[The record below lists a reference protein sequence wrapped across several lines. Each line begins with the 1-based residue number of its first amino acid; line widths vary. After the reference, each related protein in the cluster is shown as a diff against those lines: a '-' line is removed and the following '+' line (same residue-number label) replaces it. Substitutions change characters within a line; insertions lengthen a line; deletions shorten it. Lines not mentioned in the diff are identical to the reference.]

1 MNRQRAGSH
10 IASHTKPRHSYLG
23 TAMLAVAFSAILYAL
38 LISNSLAELGGGSL
52 RQRQS
57 PKCVASSFTN
67 VVNLPGVTVTV
78 EKAVSIAER
87 GSYAESGN
95 QGFPQTI
102 DLLPALCAV
111 TVKVTNTSDIP
122 SKPQS
127 SYRIGLF
134 LPTTNNWNLRI
145 LTVGGASFSGGIN
158 WPSMSEGTHY
168 GFATI
173 STDNGHNSAG
183 SDLSW
188 ATPARLYD
196 WGYRA
201 LHGSVVVG
209 KLLIAHYYSNSPTYS
224 YYAGCSTGGR
234 QGLKEIQ
241 YDSNSF
247 DGALIGAP
255 AWDTMHLMPWISK
268 IATLQLNTTVN
279 GRLRATQ
286 LSILATEVLR
296 QCDAQDGVK
305 DNIISQPDQCRFD
318 ISKIICS
325 DPSRCLTHAQA
336 DTAVKSWGD
345 YTIKDTG
352 HNRTVYNGFTLSSE
366 DQWSVY
372 FGTDSALIDFDFSYE
387 RYFLYNLTPSTS
399 YTWQQYSDQV
409 VLDSERINPGQATAN
424 QFDTVSSYRDRGG
437 KIIMYQGLADGLIS
451 PKTSLGYYNATIS
464 ALGTSVKD
472 TRGWFR
478 YFEVP
483 GMQHCYFSNRFNA
496 PWDFGAPGQASQ
508 LRMLPA
514 LGTGLKAFGDG
525 WSVPGHLGDESYDVL
540 AALVKWVEEGREVE
554 QVVATAFTEDLSGK
568 VYRTR
573 PICAWPERAKWDGKG
588 NVNVAGS
595 WKCA

>member
-1 MNRQRAGSH
+1 
-10 IASHTKPRHSYLG
+10 
-23 TAMLAVAFSAILYAL
+23 MLAVALSAILYAL
-38 LISNSLAELGGGSL
+38 LISNSLAELGRGSL

-57 PKCVASSFTN
+57 PKCAASSFTN
-67 VVNLPGVTVTV
+67 VVNLPGVTVTI
-78 EKAVSIAER
+78 EKAVSISER

-111 TVKVTNTSDIP
+111 TVRVTNTSDVPI
-122 SKPQS
+122 KPQS

-134 LPTTNNWNLRI
+134 LPTTTNWNSTI
-145 LTVGGASFSGGIN
+145 LTVGSASFAGGIN
-158 WPSMSEGTHY
+158 WPGMSEGTHY

-201 LHGSVVVG
+201 LHGSVLVG
-209 KLLIAHYYSNSPTYS
+209 KLLVAHYYSNSPTYS

-234 QGLKEIQ
+234 QGLREIQ
-241 YDSNSF
+241 YDTNSF

-268 IATLQLNTTVN
+268 IAAQQLNTTAN

-325 DPSRCLTHAQA
+325 DPSRCLTRAQA
-336 DTAVKSWGD
+336 DTAGKIYGEYIINSGN
-345 YTIKDTG
+345 G
-352 HNRTVYNGFTLSSE
+352 RNRTVYNGFTLSSE

-372 FGTDSALIDFDFSYE
+372 FGSDAALSDFDFSYE
-387 RYFLYNLTPSTS
+387 RYWLYNLTSTQPP

-409 VLDSERINPGQATAN
+409 VLDSERINAGQATAN
-424 QFDTVSSYRDRGG
+424 QFDALSSYRNRGG
-437 KIIMYQGLADGLIS
+437 KIIMYHGLADGLIS
-451 PKTSLGYYNATIS
+451 PKTSLAYYNATIS
-464 ALGTSVKD
+464 SMNTSEA
-472 TRGWFR
+472 REIRSWFR
-478 YFEVP
+478 YFQVP

-514 LGTGLKAFGDG
+514 LGTNLKAFGDG
-525 WSVPGHLGDESYDVL
+525 WSVPGHLGDERYDML

-554 QVVATAFTEDLSGK
+554 QVVATAFKEDLSEG

-573 PICAWPERAKWDGKG
+573 PVCAWPGRAVWDGRG
-588 NVNVAGS
+588 DVDVAGS
-595 WKCA
+595 WRCV

>member
-1 MNRQRAGSH
+1 MDRECADSH
-10 IASHTKPRHSYLG
+10 IASPTKSRLSYLS
-23 TAMLAVAFSAILYAL
+23 TAMLAVAFSAVLYVL
-38 LISNSLAELGGGSL
+38 LISHSLAELGGGIL

-57 PKCVASSFTN
+57 PRCVASSFIN
-67 VVNLPGVTVTV
+67 VVSLPGVTVAV
-78 EKAVSIAER
+78 EKAASIAER
-87 GSYAESGN
+87 GSYSESGN
-95 QGFPQTI
+95 QGFPNTI

-111 TVKVTNTSDIP
+111 TVKVTNTSDFP
-122 SKPQS
+122 DKPVS
-127 SYRIGLF
+127 SYRVGLF
-134 LPTTNNWNLRI
+134 LPTMTNWNSRI
-145 LTVGGASFSGGIN
+145 LTVGGASFAGGIN
-158 WPSMSEGTHY
+158 WPGMSEGTHY

-188 ATPARLYD
+188 ATSARLYD

-209 KLLIAHYYSNSPTYS
+209 KLLVAHYYSNSPTYS

-234 QGLKEIQ
+234 QGLRETQ
-241 YDSNSF
+241 YDANSF

-268 IATLQLNTTVN
+268 IASQQLNTTAN

-325 DPSRCLTHAQA
+325 DPSRCLTRAQA
-336 DTAVKSWGD
+336 DTTSKILAD
-345 YTIKDTG
+345 YIIKDRDG
-352 HNRTVYNGFTLSSE
+352 QNRTVYNGFTLSSE

-372 FGTDSALIDFDFSYE
+372 FGTDAALTDFDFSYE
-387 RYFLYNLTPSTS
+387 RYFLYNLSQS

-409 VLDSERINPGQATAN
+409 VLNSERINPGLATAN
-424 QFDTVSSYRDRGG
+424 RFSTLSSYQKRGG
-437 KIIMYQGLADGLIS
+437 KIIMYHGLADGLIS
-451 PKTSLGYYNATIS
+451 PRTSLAYYNATIS
-464 ALGTSVKD
+464 SLQTSVPKIRD
-472 TRGWFR
+472 WFR
-478 YFEVP
+478 HFEVP

-514 LGTGLKAFGDG
+514 LGTGLQAFGDG
-525 WSVPGHLGDESYDVL
+525 WSVPGHLGDAKYDVL
-540 AALVKWVEEGREVE
+540 SALVKWVEEGREVE
-554 QVVATAFTEDLSGK
+554 SVVATAFTEDLSGK

-573 PICAWPERAKWDGKG
+573 PVCAYPERAVWDGKG
-588 NVNVAGS
+588 DVNVAGS
-595 WKCA
+595 WRCV

>member
-1 MNRQRAGSH
+1 
-10 IASHTKPRHSYLG
+10 
-23 TAMLAVAFSAILYAL
+23 MLTVAFSAILYAL
-38 LISNSLAELGGGSL
+38 LISNCLAELGGGSL

-57 PKCVASSFTN
+57 PRCVASSFTN
-67 VVNLPGVTVTV
+67 VVSLPGVTVTV
-78 EKAVSIAER
+78 ERAVTIAER
-87 GSYAESGN
+87 GSYTESGN
-95 QGFPQTI
+95 QGFPNTI
-102 DLLPALCAV
+102 DMLPALCAV
-111 TVKVTNTSDIP
+111 TVKVTNTSDFP
-122 SKPQS
+122 DKPVS
-127 SYRIGLF
+127 SYRVGIF
-134 LPTTNNWNLRI
+134 LPTTTNWNSKI

-158 WPSMSEGTHY
+158 WPGMSEGTHY

-209 KLLIAHYYSNSPTYS
+209 KLLVTHYYSNSPTYS

-234 QGLKEIQ
+234 QGLREIQ
-241 YDSNSF
+241 YDATSF

-268 IATLQLNTTVN
+268 IAAAQLNTTAN

-286 LSILATEVLR
+286 FSILATEVLR

-305 DNIISQPDQCRFD
+305 DNVISQPDTCRFD
-318 ISKIICS
+318 ITKIICS
-325 DPSRCLTHAQA
+325 DPSRCLTRAQT
-336 DTAVKSWGD
+336 DTALKIWGD
-345 YTIKDTG
+345 YIVSDKG
-352 HNRTVYNGFTLSSE
+352 QNRTVYNGFTFSSE

-372 FGTDSALIDFDFSYE
+372 FGSDSALTDFDFSYE
-387 RYFLYNLTPSTS
+387 RYFLYNLSSSQP

-409 VLDSERINPGQATAN
+409 VLDSEKINPGLATAN
-424 QFDTVSSYRDRGG
+424 QFSALSSYQKRGG
-437 KIIMYQGLADGLIS
+437 KVLMYHGLADGLIS
-451 PKTSLGYYNATIS
+451 PRTSLAYYNATIS
-464 ALGTSVKD
+464 SLRTSTQDIRK
-472 TRGWFR
+472 WFK

-496 PWDFGAPGQASQ
+496 PWDFGAPGQASA

-525 WSVPGHLGDESYDVL
+525 WSVPGHLNDQKYDVL
-540 AALVKWVEEGREVE
+540 SALVKWVEEGREVNS
-554 QVVATAFTEDLSGK
+554 VVATAFTEDLSGK

-573 PICAWPERAKWDGKG
+573 PVCAWPERPVWDGRG
-588 NVNVAGS
+588 DVNNAGS
-595 WKCA
+595 WRCAS